1 MKMGTKNTLEDL
13 TNHLFAELERL
24 GDESL
29 TDEQLE
35 REIERRMAR
44 REVRLDGYPRADPSA
59 QRGFRVPEDGD
70 RRLRKGE
77 PEGLAQ
83 AARGRP
89 PSQVRARDQVVAGAR
104 DGRVHGRERPGLHPG
119 GQEKFEARF
128 GFRPTPQQVS
138 AYRTW
143 AGTQSKAGRTHAQD
157 WHRRPVGYERNSGK
171 GYVLVKVRE
180 EPEKPGT
187 KDNWEMKHVLVW
199 ERTRGLELPDGWI
212 VLFCDGNSS
221 NLDPAN
227 LKAVPRK
234 LIGVMNAQD
243 APWCD
248 RATCEAAVALAL
260 LRVGIAA
267 VQNRPR
273 RCGVCGREF
282 VPDIR
287 SSIRKGSAQRT
298 CRECLDKGL
307 RSRKDYGWRTCP
319 VCGQSFHAGSPVALY
334 CSKECRNRA
343 TREKRKGKE

>member
-1 MKMGTKNTLEDL
+1 MGRARSWTPEMLAWLDSHYGRSDVHEVTR
-13 TNHLFAELERL
+13 ELNATF
-24 GDESL
+24 GCDK
-29 TDEQLE
+29 TEQAVYVKANQ
-35 REIERRMAR
+35 RGIHRPRDSERRR
-44 REVRLDGYPRADPSA
+44 RAD
-59 QRGFRVPEDGD
+59 RVV
-70 RRLRKGE
+70 RWSSE
-77 PEGLAQ
+77 PEM
-83 AARGRP
+83 AAFMAEADVGSIP
-89 PSQVRARDQVVAGAR
+89 AAI
-104 DGRVHGRERPGLHPG
+104 
-119 GQEKFEARF
+119 EKFEARF
-128 GFRPTPQQVS
+128 GFRLTPQQVS

-143 AGTQSKAGRTHAQD
+143 AGRQSKAGRTRAQD
-157 WHRRPVGYERNSGK
+157 WHRRPIGYERDTGK

-180 EPEKPGT
+180 DPERPGS

-319 VCGQSFHAGSPVALY
+319 VCGQSFHAGSPVAMY

-343 TREKRKGKE
+343 TREKRKGKR

>member
-1 MKMGTKNTLEDL
+1 MAAFM
-13 TNHLFAELERL
+13 AEN
-24 GDESL
+24 D
-29 TDEQLE
+29 
-35 REIERRMAR
+35 
-44 REVRLDGYPRADPSA
+44 
-59 QRGFRVPEDGD
+59 RGSIP
-70 RRLRKGE
+70 
-77 PEGLAQ
+77 
-83 AARGRP
+83 AA
-89 PSQVRARDQVVAGAR
+89 
-104 DGRVHGRERPGLHPG
+104 
-119 GQEKFEARF
+119 QEKFEARF

-157 WHRRPVGYERNSGK
+157 WHRRPVGYERDTGK

-199 ERTRGLELPDGWI
+199 ERTRGLTLPDGWI

-221 NLDPAN
+221 NFDPAN
-227 LKAVPRK
+227 LKAVPRT

-248 RATCEAAVALAL
+248 RPTCEAAVALAW
-260 LRVGIAA
+260 LRVGIAT

-319 VCGQSFHAGSPVALY
+319 VCGQSFHAGSPIAMY

-343 TREKRKGKE
+343 MREKRKGKQ

>member
-1 MKMGTKNTLEDL
+1 
-13 TNHLFAELERL
+13 
-24 GDESL
+24 
-29 TDEQLE
+29 
-35 REIERRMAR
+35 MAR
-44 REVRLDGYPRADPSA
+44 RGAWSPEMLAWLDGRYGSTDVHELTRELNARFCCSKTEQA
-59 QRGFRVPEDGD
+59 VYVKANQRGLHRPKDGG
-70 RRLRKGE
+70 RRKLAERAVRWSRE
-77 PEGLAQ
+77 PEM
-83 AARGRP
+83 AAFMVENDNGSIP
-89 PSQVRARDQVVAGAR
+89 AAIEKF
-104 DGRVHGRERPGLHPG
+104 RER
-119 GQEKFEARF
+119 F
-128 GFRPTPQQVS
+128 GITLTSTQVS
-138 AYRTW
+138 AFRT
-143 AGTQSKAGRTHAQD
+143 AHGTQSKRGRTTAQD
-157 WHRRPVGYERNSGK
+157 WHRRPIGYECDTGK

-227 LKAVPRK
+227 LKAVPRR